1 MIRAQEIF
9 DFLVVFVGSLLFSIV
24 NVLASQTN
32 EIKTILA
39 DPFINVLDGKL
50 NKLNKKQVNDILIE
64 DIGDKIP
71 ESEDN
76 IVENHKEN
84 YSK

>member
-39 DPFINVLDGKL
+39 DPFINVLDDKL
-50 NKLNKKQVNDILIE
+50 NKLNKEQVNDILIE
-64 DIGDKIP
+64 DTNVIIP
-71 ESEDN
+71 ES
-76 IVENHKEN
+76 
-84 YSK
+84 

>member
-24 NVLASQTN
+24 NVLASLTN

-39 DPFINVLDGKL
+39 YPFINVPVDEL
-50 NKLNKKQVNDILIE
+50 NKLNNKHVRVIIID
-64 DIGDKIP
+64 DIGDDIP

-76 IVENHKEN
+76 SNEN
-84 YSK
+84 YKA